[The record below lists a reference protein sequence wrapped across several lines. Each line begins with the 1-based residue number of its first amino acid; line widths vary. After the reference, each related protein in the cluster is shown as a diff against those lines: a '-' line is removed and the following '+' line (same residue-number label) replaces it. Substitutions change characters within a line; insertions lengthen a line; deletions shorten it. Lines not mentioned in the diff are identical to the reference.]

1 MWLLVAALPL
11 QGWAA
16 ATMIHCGPGHHR
28 VVGAA
33 PQVHD
38 HSHHHGAALA
48 AQDVATSD
56 VDGVDHNSL
65 SDPHRLQKLGTD
77 KCSACAACCTT
88 AVLPATVLTF
98 DPVALTDFVAPILP
112 QAVAVF
118 LTDGPERPPRTHLA

>member
-16 ATMIHCGPGHHR
+16 ATMIHCGPGHRHIA
-28 VVGAA
+28 GAA
-33 PQVHD
+33 LQGHD
-38 HSHHHGAALA
+38 HSHHHGAALVDH
-48 AQDVATSD
+48 DVAASD
-56 VDGVDHNSL
+56 VDGVDHNFL
-65 SDPHRLQKLGTD
+65 SDPHRPQKLEMG

-88 AVLPATVLTF
+88 AVLPATVLAF

-112 QAVAVF
+112 QTVAVF